1 MNTFKILK
9 IASEI
14 NGMTSDELQVLAE
27 CLNESTGGKL
37 SDFMHLKIQTF
48 APIYPHLP
56 GVLCTYY

>member
-14 NGMTSDELQVLAE
+14 NGLSSKELQVLAE

-37 SDFMHLKIQTF
+37 SDFISFDLQNRDMLNIEVQES
-48 APIYPHLP
+48 I
-56 GVLCTYY
+56 C

>member
-27 CLNESTGGKL
+27 CLNESTGEKL
-37 SDFMHLKIQTF
+37 LDFISFDLQNRDLLNIEVQES
-48 APIYPHLP
+48 
-56 GVLCTYY
+56 VC

>member
-14 NGMTSDELQVLAE
+14 NGLKSNELQVLTE

-37 SDFMHLKIQTF
+37 LDFISFDLQNRNMLNIEIQES
-48 APIYPHLP
+48 
-56 GVLCTYY
+56 VC

>member
-14 NGMTSDELQVLAE
+14 NGLKSNELQVLAE

-37 SDFMHLKIQTF
+37 LDFISFDLQNRDLLNIEVQES
-48 APIYPHLP
+48 
-56 GVLCTYY
+56 VC

>member
-14 NGMTSDELQVLAE
+14 NGLKSNELQVLAE

-37 SDFMHLKIQTF
+37 SDFISFDLQNRDLLNIEVQES
-48 APIYPHLP
+48 
-56 GVLCTYY
+56 VC

>member
-14 NGMTSDELQVLAE
+14 NGLKSNELQVLAE

-37 SDFMHLKIQTF
+37 LDFISFDLQNRDMLNIEVQES
-48 APIYPHLP
+48 
-56 GVLCTYY
+56 VC

>member
-14 NGMTSDELQVLAE
+14 NGLSSKELQVLAE

-37 SDFMHLKIQTF
+37 SDFISFDLQNRDLLNIEVQES
-48 APIYPHLP
+48 
-56 GVLCTYY
+56 VC